1 MTHIFENTQQPG
13 VPGPQTQVTNQPGV
27 EVIFDTG
34 SSDLW
39 LRGDVFAAA
48 DSSSFVDLEAEAS
61 VVYGGRFGAG
71 GVRWVC

>member
-1 MTHIFENTQQPG
+1 M
-13 VPGPQTQVTNQPGV
+13 
-27 EVIFDTG
+27 IFDTG